1 MKAAVLHAFKTP
13 LSLEDVAR
21 PEPGADEVLIEVE
34 VCGVCHS
41 DLHVAD
47 GDWTQLARIVK
58 KPLILGHEIVGRVVE
73 RGAAVQSAQ
82 ESVQVGDR
90 VGVPWL
96 QWTCGQ
102 CEFCREGNENLC
114 GRQRITGVM
123 VDGGYAEYAKAP
135 ASHVVKI
142 PDALPSEQAA
152 PLLCAG
158 VTVHRALKQAKIRRG
173 QRQRLAVFGVGAVC
187 GAIGVAGIG
196 HVRRKGVLAVSMQM
210 TFGALMGGLGH
221 IAVQIGRAAG
231 AEVTAIDISEEKL
244 ALAKSL
250 GAFRTLNAATTNV
263 VKEVR
268 GSGGVHV
275 ALVTSAAKSAY
286 DMAFYCVRP
295 TGTLL
300 AVGLPAKEISFPAIL
315 MAAGEIQIKASSV
328 GTREDL
334 REVLAMGATGTVH
347 CQVTT
352 RPLAEVQ
359 EILGQLSRGEVSGR
373 VALRM
378 QN

>member
-1 MKAAVLHAFKTP
+1 
-13 LSLEDVAR
+13 
-21 PEPGADEVLIEVE
+21 
-34 VCGVCHS
+34 
-41 DLHVAD
+41 
-47 GDWTQLARIVK
+47 LARIVK

-73 RGAAVQSAQ
+73 RGAAVQS
-82 ESVQVGDR
+82 VQMGER
-90 VGVPWL
+90 VGVPWV

-102 CEFCREGNENLC
+102 CEFCREGNENVC
-114 GRQRITGVM
+114 VKQRITGVM

-142 PDALPSEQAA
+142 PDTLSSEQAA

-158 VTVHRALKQAKIRRG
+158 VTVHRALKQAKIRAG
-173 QRQRLAVFGVGAVC
+173 QRLAVFGV
-187 GAIGVAGIG
+187 
-196 HVRRKGVLAVSMQM
+196 
-210 TFGALMGGLGH
+210 GGLGH

-250 GAFRTLNAATTNV
+250 GATRTLNAAQTDV

-300 AVGLPAKEISFPAIL
+300 AVGLPAKDISFPAIL
-315 MAAGEIQIKASSV
+315 MAAGEIQIKASAV
-328 GTREDL
+328 GKREDL
-334 REVLAMGATGTVH
+334 REVLAMGAAGMVH

-352 RPLAEVQ
+352 RPLSDVQ
-359 EILGQLSRGEVSGR
+359 EVLGQLSRGEVSGR
-373 VALRM
+373 VVLRCGPERPFS
-378 QN
+378 

>member
-1 MKAAVLHAFKTP
+1 MKAAVLHEFKTP
-13 LSLEDVAR
+13 LTLEEVAR
-21 PEPGADEVLIEVE
+21 PEVGADEVLIEVE

-47 GDWTQLARIVK
+47 GDWTQLAGIVK

-73 RGAAVQSAQ
+73 RGAAVH
-82 ESVQVGDR
+82 SVQVGER
-90 VGVPWL
+90 VGVPWV

-102 CEFCREGNENLC
+102 CEFCREGNENVC
-114 GRQRITGVM
+114 PKQRITGVM

-142 PDALPSEQAA
+142 PDALSSEQAA

-158 VTVHRALKQAKIRRG
+158 VTVHRALKQSKIRDG
-173 QRQRLAVFGVGAVC
+173 QRLAVFGV
-187 GAIGVAGIG
+187 
-196 HVRRKGVLAVSMQM
+196 
-210 TFGALMGGLGH
+210 GGLGH

-250 GAFRTLNAATTNV
+250 GATRTLNAATSKV
-263 VKEVR
+263 VKEIR
-268 GSGGVHV
+268 NSGGVHV
-275 ALVTSAAKSAY
+275 ALVTSASKSAY
-286 DMAFYCVRP
+286 DMAFPCVRP

-300 AVGLPAKEISFPAIL
+300 AVGLPAQDIAFPAIF

-334 REVLAMGATGTVH
+334 REVLAMGAAGKVH

-352 RPLAEVQ
+352 RPLAAVQ
-359 EILGQLSRGEVSGR
+359 EVLGQLRRGEISGR
-373 VALRM
+373 VALRL
-378 QN
+378 QQ